1 MPIING
7 KSTNPASL
15 QDAANG
21 HGPITLSQNEIYEFL
36 SNMLIST
43 QVFTDNIK
51 DSAAL
56 SLVNKSRVDGGL
68 YGDTKRWISTDVL
81 RTYEWGGDAE
91 AENLLK
97 THRAPDPKEQIVT
110 IDNFRMI
117 PLTVDKYLTKRAF
130 ADEGTFSQ
138 FNSTLTGWMRKT
150 KKVYDAT
157 MFNTFVG
164 TTTAETDAQNVEF
177 ELPAK
182 PTGDEVT
189 EEAYHRLLAESIGYQ
204 FSNLIVNL
212 EDVSRD
218 FTDFKN
224 LRSFDSDEFIYVW
237 NSDWVNRVTKLS
249 LPTVFHKEGMI
260 EKFAQHTL
268 NPRFFGDV
276 LTTSGTGDGNV
287 RSLVERDYNSV
298 ESMADPNYDPEK
310 HIFCGDVI
318 PKGSPYNAYEA
329 YTPNKDIM
337 CKIYHKDSI
346 PFMSAF
352 ETGTEFNNPRALLNT
367 KYLIWGYSTLEYLKD
382 LPFITVKA
390 KIATKQ

>member
-1 MPIING
+1 MPIVNG

-15 QDAANG
+15 QEGAKG

-51 DSAAL
+51 DNAAM
-56 SLVNKSRVDGGL
+56 SLVDMSRVDGGL

-81 RTYEWGGDAE
+81 KTYPWGGDAE

-117 PLTVDKYLTKRAF
+117 PLTVDQYLTKRAF
-130 ADEGTFSQ
+130 SDEGTFSQ
-138 FNSTLTGWMRKT
+138 FNSALTGWMRKT

-157 MFNTFVG
+157 MFNTFIG
-164 TTTAETDAQNVEF
+164 TTTAETDAQNVEIT
-177 ELPAK
+177 LPAE

-189 EEAYHRLLAESIGYQ
+189 EEAFNRLQAQAIGYQ
-204 FSNLIVNL
+204 FANLLVNL

-218 FTDFKN
+218 FTDFQN
-224 LRSFDSDEFIYVW
+224 LRSFDADDFVYVW
-237 NSDWVNRVTKLS
+237 NSDWVNKITKLD
-249 LPTVFHKEGMI
+249 LPTVFHKENMI
-260 EKFAQHTL
+260 DKFAQHTL
-268 NPRFFGDV
+268 HPRFFGDV
-276 LTTSGTGDGNV
+276 KTESGNGDGTI
-287 RSLVERDYNSV
+287 RSLVERDYNTV
-298 ESMADPNYDPEK
+298 ENMSDAAYDPMK
-310 HIFCGDVI
+310 HIFPGDLI
-318 PKGSPYNAYEA
+318 PEGSPYNAYEA
-329 YTPNKDIM
+329 YTPNDKIM

-352 ETGTEFNNPRALLNT
+352 ETGTEFNNPRALLRT

-382 LPFITVKA
+382 LPFITVTA
-390 KIATKQ
+390 KLAE

>member
-15 QDAANG
+15 QEAAKG

-81 RTYEWGGDAE
+81 RTYEWAGDAE

-97 THRAPDPKEQIVT
+97 THRAPDPKEQIIS

-164 TTTAETDAQNVEF
+164 TTTAKTVAQNVEF
-177 ELPAK
+177 ELPAE
-182 PTGDEVT
+182 PTGDET
-189 EEAYHRLLAESIGYQ
+189 TKEAYNRLQAQSIGYQ

-212 EDVSRD
+212 EDVSRE

-224 LRSFDSDEFIYVW
+224 LRSFDADEFVYVW
-237 NSDWVNRVTKLS
+237 NSDWVNKITKLD

-276 LTTSGTGDGNV
+276 LTTSGTGDGTI

-298 ESMADPNYDPEK
+298 ESMADSNYDPEK
-310 HIFCGDVI
+310 HIFPGDVI
-318 PKGSPYNAYEA
+318 PKGSAYNAYEA
-329 YTPNKDIM
+329 YTPNDKIM

-390 KIATKQ
+390 KFAEK

>member
-15 QDAANG
+15 QDAAKG

-81 RTYEWGGDAE
+81 KTYAWAGDAE

-157 MFNTFVG
+157 MFNTFIG
-164 TTTAETDAQNVEF
+164 TTTAETAAQNVEF
-177 ELPAK
+177 SLPAE
-182 PTGDEVT
+182 PTGDETT
-189 EEAYHRLLAESIGYQ
+189 EEAYNRLQAQSIGYQ
-204 FSNLIVNL
+204 FSNLIVDL
-212 EDVSRD
+212 EDVSRE

-224 LRSFDSDEFIYVW
+224 LRSFDADEFIYVW
-237 NSDWVNRVTKLS
+237 NADWVNKITKLD

-276 LTTSGTGDGNV
+276 MTTSGNGNGTI

-310 HIFCGDVI
+310 HIFPGDVI
-318 PKGSPYNAYEA
+318 PEGSPYNAYEA
-329 YTPNKDIM
+329 YTPNDKIM

-390 KIATKQ
+390 KFAE